1 MKNDDSIKQNEQI
14 EREQNEHETEEV
26 SNDQSKIKELEE
38 QVRELENKWKRA
50 IADYQNQEKW
60 VREQRSEWIKS
71 ANRDLLLR
79 ILPILDTLM
88 LAQQHSQEETL
99 SVAVGHFL
107 DILKAEGVTKIETTG
122 KEFDPIL
129 MEAISTEPGKENKV
143 TKEVRVGYMLYD
155 KVLRPAQVIVG
166 NGQ

>member
-1 MKNDDSIKQNEQI
+1 MDKNNTKQQENDKNE
-14 EREQNEHETEEV
+14 ETEQLEV
-26 SNDQSKIKELEE
+26 KQPESKDSKVKELEE
-38 QVRELENKWKRA
+38 QIRELENRWKRA

-71 ANRDLLLR
+71 ANRDILLR
-79 ILPILDTLM
+79 ILPILDTLV
-88 LAQQHSQEETL
+88 LAQQHSQDETL
-99 SVAVGHFL
+99 TVAVGHFL
-107 DILKAEGVTKIETTG
+107 DILKAEGVTKIETIG
-122 KEFDPIL
+122 KEFDPMR

-166 NGQ
+166 NGE